1 MITSDEASSE
11 PYDVSVVSYLWHTSS
26 ITHYE
31 PKPADQVVGLVVIDE
46 PRPTGRTP
54 EKESSGSSS
63 SERAAQQRDEFFN
76 PQLIGKLFCSR
87 DCHTYR

>member
-1 MITSDEASSE
+1 MNTIDTDVKMITKKYTVLLYHSSNEASSE

-63 SERAAQQRDEFFN
+63 SERAVTSSPA
-76 PQLIGKLFCSR
+76 
-87 DCHTYR
+87 

>member
-1 MITSDEASSE
+1 MAHVFNYT
-11 PYDVSVVSYLWHTSS
+11 L
-26 ITHYE
+26 HYK

-63 SERAAQQRDEFFN
+63 SERAAHQRDLSFSIHN
-76 PQLIGKLFCSR
+76 
-87 DCHTYR
+87 

>member
-1 MITSDEASSE
+1 MNTIDTYVKMITKKYTVLLYHSSNEASSE

-26 ITHYE
+26 TTHYK

-63 SERAAQQRDEFFN
+63 SERAVTSSPA
-76 PQLIGKLFCSR
+76 
-87 DCHTYR
+87 

>member
-1 MITSDEASSE
+1 MNTIDTDVKMITKKYTVLLYHSSNEASSE
-11 PYDVSVVSYLWHTSS
+11 PYDVSVVSYLWHVFNYTL
-26 ITHYE
+26 HYK

-63 SERAAQQRDEFFN
+63 SERAVTSSPA
-76 PQLIGKLFCSR
+76 
-87 DCHTYR
+87 